1 MEMKD
6 FEQFVLEV
14 NNLEIIADTHYKDK
28 EKWWSVHVYMW
39 GVREGV
45 FYPLVRQN
53 PNGFMIIE
61 NWRHVY
67 AAGLPREKE

>member
-6 FEQFVLEV
+6 FEQFVPEV

-28 EKWWSVHVYMW
+28 EKWWPVRVYMW

-45 FYPLVRQN
+45 FYPLVIQN

-67 AAGLPREKE
+67 ASGLPREKE